1 MGDGGEST
9 LSGTKTKK
17 GAEAA
22 KTDPGVDMA
31 TAVGNPW
38 RSRILGAAAQRDL
51 SPSAFIRE
59 YGGEISNIS
68 RHFRQLAQ
76 WGYLE
81 EVERKSGGPRRGGIE
96 HVYRTVRR
104 AHLDTPSS
112 KGLSQLIREEFSD
125 TTLADYLKQIRD
137 SVVAGTFDEDVERH
151 LSWVALELNREC
163 FQELSGWL
171 DDLLARMPE
180 LQQKARRQME
190 ESGEE
195 PIATTVG
202 LASFRSA
209 PTPPEES
216 VSVEDGR

>member
-1 MGDGGEST
+1 MSR
-9 LSGTKTKK
+9 TKTEKNT
-17 GAEAA
+17 GATRTE
-22 KTDPGVDMA
+22 PEVDMA

-68 RHFRQLAQ
+68 RHFRQLAK

-81 EVERKSGGPRRGGIE
+81 EVDRKSGGPRRGGIE

-112 KGLSQLIREEFSD
+112 EGLSRFIREEFSD

-137 SVVAGTFDEDVERH
+137 AVVAGTFDEDVERH
-151 LSWVALELNREC
+151 LSWMALELNREC
-163 FQELSGWL
+163 FKELSGWL
-171 DDLLARMPE
+171 DDLLARVPE

-202 LASFRSA
+202 LASFRSPQPA
-209 PTPPEES
+209 PEES
-216 VSVEDGR
+216 VSADDGP

>member
-1 MGDGGEST
+1 MSR
-9 LSGTKTKK
+9 TKTEKST
-17 GAEAA
+17 GTTRTE
-22 KTDPGVDMA
+22 PGVDMA

-68 RHFRQLAQ
+68 RHFRQLAK

-81 EVERKSGGPRRGGIE
+81 EVDRKSGGPRRGGIE

-112 KGLSQLIREEFSD
+112 EGLSRFIREEFSD
-125 TTLADYLKQIRD
+125 TTLADYLKQIQD
-137 SVVAGTFDEDVERH
+137 AVVAGTFDEDVERH
-151 LSWVALELNREC
+151 LSWMTLELNHEC
-163 FQELSGWL
+163 FKELSGWL
-171 DDLLARMPE
+171 DDLLARVPE
-180 LQQKARRQME
+180 LQRKARRQME

-202 LASFRSA
+202 LASFRSP
-209 PTPPEES
+209 PTAPEES
-216 VSVEDGR
+216 VSADDGR